1 MAVTERR
8 IVRDQPGIF
17 RPAIVNAVSRNREEG
32 HYRGIDDSDETIRVR
47 FRGLDNTNTV
57 SEMQLCINIR
67 IVMWGRQF
75 PFGQLAKYIYLVCT
89 RGFSWILVDED
100 WENEKVSG
108 VLACVTATNRP
119 IVLRKPKCDDSYL
132 RHQRNNCSLFLI
144 TLTFLTFLTRIL
156 EI

>member
-57 SEMQLCINIR
+57 FEMQL
-67 IVMWGRQF
+67 
-75 PFGQLAKYIYLVCT
+75 
-89 RGFSWILVDED
+89 
-100 WENEKVSG
+100 
-108 VLACVTATNRP
+108 
-119 IVLRKPKCDDSYL
+119 
-132 RHQRNNCSLFLI
+132 
-144 TLTFLTFLTRIL
+144 
-156 EI
+156 

>member
-17 RPAIVNAVSRNREEG
+17 RPAIVNAVSRNQEEEG
-32 HYRGIDDSDETIRVR
+32 HDRGIDDSDETIRVR

-75 PFGQLAKYIYLVCT
+75 PFGQLAKYIYIFGLYEGIFVDIGG
-89 RGFSWILVDED
+89 RGLGKRKGLGHVGMCHRHEP
-100 WENEKVSG
+100 
-108 VLACVTATNRP
+108 TNRF
-119 IVLRKPKCDDSYL
+119 KE
-132 RHQRNNCSLFLI
+132 
-144 TLTFLTFLTRIL
+144 T
-156 EI
+156 

>member
-17 RPAIVNAVSRNREEG
+17 RPAIVNAVSRNQEEEG
-32 HYRGIDDSDETIRVR
+32 HDRGIDDSDETIRVR

-89 RGFSWILVDED
+89 RGFSWILVGED

-108 VLACVTATNRP
+108 MLACVTATNQP

-132 RHQRNNCSLFLI
+132 RHQRNNCSLFSIIFIFLI
-144 TLTFLTFLTRIL
+144 RSSQRY
-156 EI
+156 